1 MICRDVNVE
10 GSIRTGVLVNNKQM
24 GLDNKLS
31 DFLLA
36 V

>member
-1 MICRDVNVE
+1 MICMDGNVE